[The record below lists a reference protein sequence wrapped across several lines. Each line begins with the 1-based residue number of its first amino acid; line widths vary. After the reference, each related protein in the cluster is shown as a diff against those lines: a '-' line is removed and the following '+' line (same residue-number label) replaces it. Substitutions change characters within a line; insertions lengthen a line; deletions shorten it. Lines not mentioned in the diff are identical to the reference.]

1 MSTTIKCDNGDLIV
15 GTSGRFILVDGI
27 EKCAQDIAE
36 SLLNNWDENE
46 DQYYNGSELFL
57 LLRDQNSVLAGI
69 AVEERIR
76 NAVEEAV
83 FRLMDM
89 QEADDYV
96 DEDEL
101 IEQIREL
108 WVQRLGV
115 DGSYAFFLRVITMSE
130 LELPM
135 NFDLTLNQML
145 PQGVERVED
154 SLSFNP
160 ANQGRN
166 ESVY

>member
-1 MSTTIKCDNGDLIV
+1 MSTTIKCDNGDLFV

-36 SLLNNWDENE
+36 SLSNNWDEE
-46 DQYYNGSELFL
+46 GDQYYNGSELFL
-57 LLRDQNSVLAGI
+57 LMRDQSSAIAGI
-69 AVEERIR
+69 AIEERIR
-76 NAVEEAV
+76 SAVEDAV

-135 NFDLTLNQML
+135 NFDITLTQML
-145 PQGVERVED
+145 PPGVERVED
-154 SLSFNP
+154 SLSFSP